1 MTYPR
6 IASTPN
12 SPSNINYD
20 VDKKVDEA
28 IQNFLMK
35 LSQIGPELLSVGAPR
50 DDEQRYLVRR
60 NTKAKIGTIC
70 HSHHIVVICFRFLK
84 GRADVEFL

>member
-1 MTYPR
+1 MSPRDVECEGFDFVTYPR

-50 DDEQRYLVRR
+50 DDEQQYLVP
-60 NTKAKIGTIC
+60 KIP
-70 HSHHIVVICFRFLK
+70 RQ
-84 GRADVEFL
+84 